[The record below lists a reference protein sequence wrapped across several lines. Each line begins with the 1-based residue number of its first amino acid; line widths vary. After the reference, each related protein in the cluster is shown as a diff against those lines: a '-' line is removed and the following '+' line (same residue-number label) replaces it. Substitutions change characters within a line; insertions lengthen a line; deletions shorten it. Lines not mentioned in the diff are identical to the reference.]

1 MITYEKKNFIQ
12 KTGLTGPLLVI
23 NRGYGTGNYSF
34 QYCLLN
40 IEQPYL
46 IENHLICI
54 RPKSSNSM
62 TKKKLIASYKQII
75 KSLQNNKTNKFIKS
89 YFGNN
94 AINTTELKHILPI
107 FL

>member
-1 MITYEKKNFIQ
+1 M
-12 KTGLTGPLLVI
+12 TGPLLVI

-40 IEQPYL
+40 ISEPYL

-54 RPKSSNSM
+54 RPKSPETIN
-62 TKKKLIASYKQII
+62 KKKLIAFYRKIV
-75 KSLQNNKTNKFIKS
+75 KSLQNNKTKRFIQL

-107 FL
+107 FS